1 MVELLQGFVLT
12 RHWRDT
18 PAGTEVAFWLAT
30 EQGPRQVRLPP
41 QPSVAFVLAEQRGRV
56 ESLLAGETGAELRP
70 LALRD
75 FQQRPVLGLYCQQ
88 HRQLMNLEKRL
99 RQAGVE
105 VFEADIRPPER
116 YLMERFITAPVS
128 LEASV
133 EADGSLLARRLKPA
147 PDYRPRLRL
156 VSLDIE
162 TNARGDLYSIALEGC
177 GQRQVYMLGPA
188 NGDAAA
194 VDFRLDYC
202 DSRAGL
208 LERLNQWLA
217 EHDPDAIIGWNL
229 VQFDLRVLH
238 EHAQRLKVPLRL
250 GRGGDEMGWREHGSR
265 NNHFFAAAA
274 GRLIIDGIEAL
285 RSATWSFPSF
295 SLENVARTLLGEGKA
310 IDNPYQRMDEIDR
323 MFAEDKPALAHYN
336 LKDCELV
343 TRIFA
348 RTELLDFLL
357 ERATV
362 TGLPADRSGGSVAAF
377 THLYMP
383 LMHRAGF
390 VAPNLGEKRPEA
402 SPGGFVMDSRPGLY
416 ESVLVL
422 DYKSLYPSIIR
433 TFLIDP
439 VGLVEGL
446 RQPDDEHSVEGFRG
460 ARFSRTRHCLPA
472 IVARVWEG
480 REAAKRERNQP
491 LSQALKIIMNAFY
504 GVLGSS
510 GCRFFDP
517 RLASSITL
525 RGHRI
530 MRRTR
535 ELIEAE
541 GYTVIYGDTD
551 STFVWLGSPRAEEEA
566 AAIGRALVAR
576 VNDWWREHLKEEF
589 GLDSALEL
597 QFETH
602 YRRFLMPT
610 VRGAEEGSKK
620 RYAGLVRRADGGEEM
635 VFKGLET
642 VRTDWSPLA
651 QRFQQELYLRI
662 FNRQPY
668 QDYVRDYVRRT
679 LAGELD
685 DLLVYRKR
693 LRRRLDDYQRNV
705 PPHVRAARIADDYNL
720 ERGRP
725 RQYQSG
731 GWISYVISVAGPE
744 PLEARRSAIDYE
756 HYVGKQL
763 QPVADAILPFVGDD
777 FATLVDRQ
785 MALFGGCRRLGEP
798 RRDLREQAPEPFRQC
813 RAAAQQGRAQ
823 LVADQSL
830 ARQAGLDRR
839 RVGFGEGRTDQ
850 RQQREEVGPGRFQP
864 ALDDLPVKRDEALWV
879 QVRGGGD
886 GTAGAQAEGVEH
898 LQVFAGEHRHLA
910 VCQQCQGVFQAA
922 AAVLDRGDARVADD
936 PSQGFQFH
944 AHTGAIGNVVD
955 DQRHAGRVGDPME
968 EAHQR
973 LLGGADVVGRR
984 HQQAGERTL

>member
-1 MVELLQGFVLT
+1 MELRQGFVLT

-18 PAGTEVAFWLAT
+18 PAGTEVAFWVAT
-30 EQGPRQVRLPP
+30 DDGPRYVRLPH
-41 QPSVAFVLAEQRGRV
+41 QPSVAFIPAAQRERAEA
-56 ESLLAGETGAELRP
+56 LLRSERDVELRP
-70 LALRD
+70 LALSD
-75 FQQRPVLGLYCQQ
+75 FRHRPVLGLYCRQ
-88 HRQLMNLEKRL
+88 HRQLMKLDKQL
-99 RQAGVE
+99 RQAGVD
-105 VFEADIRPPER
+105 VYEADIRPPER
-116 YLMERFITAPVS
+116 YLMERFITAPVWF
-128 LEASV
+128 
-133 EADGSLLARRLKPA
+133 DGTPDGNGALLDAQLKPA
-147 PDYRPRLRL
+147 PDYRPRLKL

-162 TNARGDLYSIALEGC
+162 TNMRGDLYSIALEGC
-177 GQRQVYMLGPA
+177 GQRQVYMLGPP
-188 NGDAAA
+188 NGTDTPR
-194 VDFRLDYC
+194 DFDLEYC
-202 DSRAGL
+202 DSRAEL
-208 LERLNQWLA
+208 LERLNDWLA
-217 EHDPDAIIGWNL
+217 RHDPDALIGWNL

-238 EHAQRLKVPLRL
+238 EHAKRLQVPLRL
-250 GRGGDEMGWREHGSR
+250 GRGGDEMGWREHGTRS
-265 NNHFFAAAA
+265 NHFFADAA

-295 SLENVARTLLGEGKA
+295 SLENVAQTLLGEGKS

-323 MFAEDKPALAHYN
+323 MFAEDKPALARYN

-343 TRIFA
+343 TRIFEH
-348 RTELLDFLL
+348 TELLRFLL

-377 THLYMP
+377 CHLYMP
-383 LMHRAGF
+383 LMHRQGF
-390 VAPNLGEKRPEA
+390 VAPNLGERMPEA

-416 ESVLVL
+416 DSVLVL

-446 RQPDDEHSVEGFRG
+446 RNPDDSASVPGFRG

-480 REAAKRERNQP
+480 REAAKREHNKP

-525 RGHRI
+525 RGHEI

-535 ELIEAE
+535 ELIEAQ
-541 GYTVIYGDTD
+541 GYSVIYGDTD
-551 STFVWLGSPRAEEEA
+551 STFVWLRSAHAEADA
-566 AAIGRALVAR
+566 ARIGRTLVQH
-576 VNDWWREHLKEEF
+576 VNQWWREHLQREF
-589 GLDSALEL
+589 GLESALEL

-620 RYAGLVRRADGGEEM
+620 RYAGLVQRPDGGEEI

-662 FNRQPY
+662 FNGQPY
-668 QDYVRDYVRRT
+668 QDYVRDYVRHT
-679 LAGELD
+679 LAGDLD

-705 PPHVRAARIADDYNL
+705 PPHVRAARLADEHNDRL
-720 ERGRP
+720 GRP

-731 GWISYVISVAGPE
+731 GWISYLITVAGPE
-744 PLEARRSAIDYE
+744 PLETRRAPIDYD
-756 HYVGKQL
+756 HYVSRQL

-777 FATLVDRQ
+777 FERLVDGQ
-785 MALFGGCRRLGEP
+785 MGLF
-798 RRDLREQAPEPFRQC
+798 
-813 RAAAQQGRAQ
+813 
-823 LVADQSL
+823 
-830 ARQAGLDRR
+830 
-839 RVGFGEGRTDQ
+839 
-850 RQQREEVGPGRFQP
+850 
-864 ALDDLPVKRDEALWV
+864 
-879 QVRGGGD
+879 
-886 GTAGAQAEGVEH
+886 
-898 LQVFAGEHRHLA
+898 
-910 VCQQCQGVFQAA
+910 
-922 AAVLDRGDARVADD
+922 
-936 PSQGFQFH
+936 
-944 AHTGAIGNVVD
+944 
-955 DQRHAGRVGDPME
+955 
-968 EAHQR
+968 
-973 LLGGADVVGRR
+973 
-984 HQQAGERTL
+984 